1 MGPCVT
7 TRRREKGSP
16 AKLWGDLPYGATV
29 VVDTAPIIY
38 VLERNPTYC
47 DRFTGLFEAAQS
59 GHLNLAL
66 ATITLAEG

>member
-1 MGPCVT
+1 
-7 TRRREKGSP
+7 
-16 AKLWGDLPYGATV
+16 LWGDLPYGATV